1 VRATTL
7 RLSVVGL
14 AVAAQWLVA
23 GHWLVFGMR
32 AGFHVDTGLQA
43 VLAAL
48 VVALA
53 ASRCG
58 EGLSLPRLTALA
70 LVWSTLVF
78 DPLARWCQHGWL
90 QDLGVLDCGGAVPL
104 HLSAG
109 VAALVLAGEPRR
121 AGADGVGG
129 GATGHPGRVI
139 AGAALMVAACVSLM
153 AATTADRGPSL
164 EAPALM
170 AVTLGAAGGALG
182 WLVVAWCDG
191 GRSSWEGAG
200 YAAVGGTVALA
211 SGAGFVGPSGAF
223 AIGFTAGAVAT
234 GTSLGF
240 IAGSLGSLLAI
251 TAAAGY
257 VPPAMAIAIGCFVAA
272 LCHVAVR
279 VRQRTGPGLG
289 PDVFALHAIAG
300 SLGALLTGVFA
311 RKASGAGVDGALFGH
326 VGQLGTQLAACA
338 VAAGYSAAA
347 TRYLAAAV
355 RYAGSLDALRRAAGD
370 GLVGGRS
377 PADGMR
383 EPRAVRTSG
392 VFQSRAFEPE
402 RLDVEVLLETS
413 AADSAGALKS

>member
-1 VRATTL
+1 MTL
-7 RLSVVGL
+7 RLSAVGL
-14 AVAAQWLVA
+14 AVAAQWLVV

-32 AGFHVDTGLQA
+32 ADLHPDTGLQA

-48 VVALA
+48 VVALT
-53 ASRCG
+53 ASRYG
-58 EGLSLPRLTALA
+58 EGVSLARCTALA

-78 DPLARWCQHGWL
+78 DPLARWRQHGWL
-90 QDLGVLDCGGAVPL
+90 RELGVLDCGGAIPL

-109 VAALVLAGEPRR
+109 VAAFVLAGRPRR
-121 AGADGVGG
+121 AGAGG
-129 GATGHPGRVI
+129 DADGATGHPGRVI
-139 AGAALMVAACVSLM
+139 AGAALIVAACVLLM
-153 AATTADRGPSL
+153 AAATAYRAPSL
-164 EAPALM
+164 EETALA
-170 AVTLGAAGGALG
+170 AVALGAAGGALA

-191 GRSSWEGAG
+191 RPSTWEGAA

-223 AIGFTAGAVAT
+223 AIGWTAGAVAT

-251 TAAAGY
+251 TASAGY
-257 VPPAMAIAIGCFVAA
+257 VPPSMAIAIGCFVSG

-279 VRQRTGPGLG
+279 VRQRIGPGLRS
-289 PDVFALHAIAG
+289 DVFALHALAG
-300 SLGALLTGVFA
+300 SLGAILTGVFA

-326 VGQLGTQLAACA
+326 VGQLGTQLVACA

-347 TRYLAAAV
+347 TRYLAGAFH
-355 RYAGSLDALRRAAGD
+355 YAGNLDALRRAAAD
-370 GLVGGRS
+370 GLVGRRS
-377 PADGMR
+377 AADGMR

-413 AADSAGALKS
+413 PDSARALKS